1 MIISSLS
8 LYSKVNPAR
17 ALFLSILILSL
28 AGLPPLVGFF
38 GKLYVFNAA
47 IDAGFIWL
55 AICGGVASVIGA
67 FYYLRIVYLL
77 YFGQSDGN
85 LSEEMS
91 WLHRVTLGLAAFLIL
106 VGTVN
111 LFGLEEYIN
120 QIAHSIVIF

>member
-1 MIISSLS
+1 M
-8 LYSKVNPAR
+8 
-17 ALFLSILILSL
+17 
-28 AGLPPLVGFF
+28 
-38 GKLYVFNAA
+38 
-47 IDAGFIWL
+47 
-55 AICGGVASVIGA
+55 IGA